1 MVLLEE
7 LLRSSGD
14 SRLSGERHRSMM
26 MKAVAHVLKH
36 QNGDGGF
43 GLWPSSS
50 SEGFLTAYALWGLLT
65 ANDHGYAVPASSI
78 RRGTDYLKQ
87 HASEGEDMHGQFA
100 PKEAPPFAAFVLASA
115 SQDDSGLGSKLAS
128 RSKELT
134 NFSVGLLGA
143 AFAERDRKTTEPL
156 LVQLAS
162 ARRKTTHGSL
172 IGDDADSNA
181 ELFGYGR
188 DLRATAAMVR
198 ALVLSG
204 KARDAD
210 DLVAGILGERRSDGT
225 WGTTYNNLW
234 ALHALTDYA
243 RHTEKG
249 STGARVELA
258 VDGQRFTAL
267 EVTAKSRLKNALVP
281 ATRLPAP
288 GSTTKVS
295 LSTAPKSSL
304 RYTAR
309 LRWAPTVPAQTPV
322 DRGFSVEREIV
333 DATTGKP
340 VTVPRQGELLRVRV
354 TVKTSRHRA
363 QVALIDR
370 LPAGFEAV
378 DTALATSARDP
389 LGNDEGTTDPE
400 YGNRTWVWRELH
412 DERVT
417 HFANNLPSGVHTA
430 EYLVRATRVG
440 KFVRPA
446 PSAEAMYEPDVFGHG
461 EIETVTVAP

>member
-1 MVLLEE
+1 
-7 LLRSSGD
+7 
-14 SRLSGERHRSMM
+14 
-26 MKAVAHVLKH
+26 
-36 QNGDGGF
+36 
-43 GLWPSSS
+43 
-50 SEGFLTAYALWGLLT
+50 
-65 ANDHGYAVPASSI
+65 
-78 RRGTDYLKQ
+78 
-87 HASEGEDMHGQFA
+87 MHGQFA

-115 SQDDSGLGSKLAS
+115 SQDDAGLGSKLAS

-143 AFAERDRKTTEPL
+143 AFAERDRKKTEPL

-162 ARRKTTHGSL
+162 ARRKTSRGSL
-172 IGDDADSNA
+172 IGDAVDNDAD
-181 ELFGYGR
+181 LFGYGS

-204 KARDAD
+204 KAREAE

-234 ALHALTDYA
+234 ALHALTDYGL
-243 RHTEKG
+243 HTEKA
-249 STGARVELA
+249 STASRVELA
-258 VDGQRFTAL
+258 VDGRRFTTL
-267 EVTAKSRLKNALVP
+267 DVTAKSRLKNALVP

-288 GSTTKVS
+288 GSAAKVS
-295 LSTAPKSSL
+295 LSTAPGSAL

-322 DRGFSVEREIV
+322 DHGFSVERELI

-340 VTVPRQGELLRVRV
+340 VTNPTQGQLLRVRL
-354 TVKTSRHRA
+354 TVKTSQHRA

-389 LGNDEGTTDPE
+389 QGNDEATTKTE
-400 YGNRTWVWRELH
+400 YGYGTWVWRELH

-417 HFANNLPSGVHTA
+417 HFADNLSSGVHTA

-461 EIETVTVAP
+461 GIEVVTVVR